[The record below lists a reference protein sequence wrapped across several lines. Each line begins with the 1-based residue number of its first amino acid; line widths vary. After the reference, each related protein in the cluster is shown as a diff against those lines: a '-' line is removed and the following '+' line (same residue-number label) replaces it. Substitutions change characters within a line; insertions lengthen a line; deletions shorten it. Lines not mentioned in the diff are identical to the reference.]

1 MKVASTPATS
11 SFPWVRKSPMYLP
24 IYPPFFLFAARS
36 LAEWDFLIV
45 FSRLSNFPCL
55 LVKLSRCFP
64 SSPSLFCIVS
74 HLQAPRLCCL
84 FQSTLASIR
93 RISSQR
99 ALLTKHQHHISAIQN
114 QASTFH
120 REYRN
125 YLLVL
130 TPININN
137 GRRQRKIFWWKVLR
151 REGRCRREQEA
162 AEPL

>member
-11 SFPWVRKSPMYLP
+11 SFRWVRKSPMYLS

-36 LAEWDFLIV
+36 LAEWDVLII
-45 FSRLSNFPCL
+45 FSRLSNFPYL

-64 SSPSLFCIVS
+64 SSPSIFFIVS

-99 ALLTKHQHHISAIQN
+99 AFS
-114 QASTFH
+114 
-120 REYRN
+120 
-125 YLLVL
+125 
-130 TPININN
+130 PNINTTSP
-137 GRRQRKIFWWKVLR
+137 QSKIKH
-151 REGRCRREQEA
+151 
-162 AEPL
+162 PLSTENIEITYSF